1 MPKFLYILI
10 AGLLS
15 FLLYSVNTEDIS
27 SKDSREYEHKV
38 AIYSRAKCFYCE
50 NAKELLTRKNIIYKE
65 VDLTWDLELHKKLIN
80 ETGQTTVPYIFIHDK
95 FIGGYS
101 DLEKLVQDN
110 KFDELLENQIGSNT
124 K

>member
-15 FLLYSVNTEDIS
+15 FLIYSINTEDIS
-27 SKDSREYEHKV
+27 FKDSREYEQKV
-38 AIYSRAKCFYCE
+38 TIYSKAKCFYCE
-50 NAKELLTRKNIIYKE
+50 NAKELLTKKNIIYKE
-65 VDLTWDLELHKKLIN
+65 VDLTWGLELHKKLIN

-101 DLEKLVQDN
+101 DLEKLDHDN
-110 KFDELLENQIGSNT
+110 KLNELLENQAGAST

>member
-15 FLLYSVNTEDIS
+15 YLLYSINTEDVS
-27 SKDSREYEHKV
+27 FKDSREYEHKV
-38 AIYSRAKCFYCE
+38 VVYSKAKCFYCE
-50 NAKELLTRKNIIYKE
+50 NAKELLTKKNIIYKE

-101 DLEKLVQDN
+101 DLEQLDHNNKL
-110 KFDELLENQIGSNT
+110 DELLKNPTS
-124 K
+124 